1 MARLVQRSR
10 RPAPSRPSGRVR
22 LALEPLE
29 ERAVPT
35 TFTVTTLA
43 DETNINDGLVS
54 LREAITAANGTPGA
68 DTIDF
73 QPGPSGTI
81 TLSQQLQV
89 IDTVT
94 ITGPGAGVVTVS
106 GNNVHRIFEVDD
118 RAPTVLSVAISG
130 LTLTQGNS
138 GTEPGG
144 AILLAGNEAMALSGV
159 VIAGNSAGDDD
170 GGGVFVGAGG
180 RLTLSDTTISDNQAA
195 RRGGGVFVTFGA
207 LTVENATIS
216 RNKAADSGGG
226 IYFLGSGQLVV
237 GNSTISGNSAVND
250 GGGVLI
256 GIGAD
261 DSEILN
267 STISGNS
274 AGDDGGGIDISSNFA
289 AIRSSTVAFN
299 TANSDNSPSN
309 NSGGGLFVISTAAV
323 LLQSTIV
330 ADNAVIAP
338 GTNPDVSGSVTATN
352 SLVESTAGATF
363 LAGSANDI
371 LGADPLL
378 GPLAFNGGPTQ
389 THALLAGSPAINH
402 GANPALGS
410 DQRGPGFARVAGG
423 AADIGAFEVQSP
435 LPATE
440 AALQAAVQLIRILQ
454 PSGARPAAGA
464 FADLTG
470 DFINDVVL
478 AFKLKNGRLL
488 LLTLDGVD
496 GRILRAFVPFPAKFK
511 AGARVQLITLDLNGD
526 GAPEVVLVIPN
537 AGPGVPSLSAF
548 TAAGRRVL

>member
-22 LALEPLE
+22 LALELLE
-29 ERAVPT
+29 DRAVPT

-54 LREAITAANGTPGA
+54 LREAITAANGAPGA

-73 QPGPSGTI
+73 QPGLSGTI

-89 IDTVT
+89 SDSVT
-94 ITGPGAGVVTVS
+94 ITGAGAGVVTVS
-106 GNNVHRIFEVDD
+106 GNNVHRVFEVDD
-118 RAPTVLSVAISG
+118 RAATVISVAISG

-144 AILLAGNEAMALSGV
+144 AILLAGNEALALSGM
-159 VIAGNSAGDDD
+159 VIAGNSAGDD
-170 GGGVFVGAGG
+170 GGGLFVGTGG
-180 RLTLSDTTISDNQAA
+180 RLTLENTTISDNQAA

-216 RNKAADSGGG
+216 LNQAADSGGG

-289 AIRSSTVAFN
+289 AIRNSTVAFN

-440 AALQAAVQLIRILQ
+440 AALQAAVRLIRILQ

-496 GRILRAFVPFPAKFK
+496 GRIRGVFAPFPARLR

-537 AGPGVPSLSAF
+537 GGPGVPSLSAF